1 MNKTMLAALR
11 LLARREYSK
20 NELSNRLLQQFSAQE
35 VEQTIETCCQ
45 QRLLSDERFID
56 SRIRHRISQGY
67 GPEWIKQDLRA
78 HQLNDLNLSDY
89 LSQDDEFW
97 IEQAIGLLSKKFS
110 AGGAEKLKM
119 QRYLYQRGYSMAV
132 IQQSLKRF
140 LQVND

>member
-11 LLARREYSK
+11 FLARREYSK
-20 NELSNRLLQQFSAQE
+20 NELTNRLLQQFSEQE
-35 VEQTIETCCQ
+35 VAEVIESCCQ

-78 HQLNDLNLSDY
+78 HQLDDINLSDY
-89 LSQDDEFW
+89 LSHDDEFW
-97 IEQAIGLLSKKFS
+97 IEQAILLLSKKFS
-110 AGGAEKLKM
+110 AEVEKPKM

>member
-20 NELSNRLLQQFSAQE
+20 NELTNRLLQQFPTEE
-35 VEQTIETCCQ
+35 VLQTVETCCQ

-67 GPEWIKQDLRA
+67 GPEWIKQDLHA
-78 HQLNDLNLSDY
+78 HQLDDINLSDY
-89 LSQDDEFW
+89 LNHDDEFW
-97 IEQAIGLLSKKFS
+97 IEQAIRLLSKKFS
-110 AGGAEKLKM
+110 AEGEKPKM